1 MSRQSEKEGREILQ
15 DQEYATPYKAAH
27 IANFILESAR
37 EDGIRDISILK
48 LLKLVY
54 IFFGWTCVAHP
65 RTYLF
70 SDPIEAWD
78 YGPVVPSLYYELRK
92 FGKGQI
98 KELATLYDP
107 FDDRDPREPKKD
119 EMADNEIF
127 GTLNTIW
134 DSYKNASAQHLV
146 ALTHEE
152 GSPWWNTYDGTRNKE
167 IPKELIRNYYMNLYR
182 ELD

>member
-1 MSRQSEKEGREILQ
+1 MQ
-15 DQEYATPYKAAH
+15 DQEYATTYKAAH
-27 IANFILESAR
+27 IANFILDSAR

-65 RTYLF
+65 RIYLF
-70 SDPIEAWD
+70 SDPIEAWN

-92 FGKGQI
+92 FGKEHI
-98 KELATLYDP
+98 EELATLYDP
-107 FDDRDPREPKKD
+107 FGDKEPRKPGKD
-119 EMADNEIF
+119 EITDHEILE
-127 GTLNTIW
+127 TLNTIW
-134 DSYKNASAQHLV
+134 DSYKDASAQHLV
-146 ALTHEE
+146 ALTHEK

-167 IPKELIRNYYMNLYR
+167 IPKELIRDYYMNLYK